1 VMPAYGAY
9 TGGLWCHT
17 PDLAALMAPDALAIL
32 TGSRA
37 LAIPMPR

>member
-1 VMPAYGAY
+1 VMPAYGTY
-9 TGGLWCHT
+9 TGGLRSDHAALT
-17 PDLAALMAPDALAIL
+17 ALMAADALAIL

>member
-1 VMPAYGAY
+1 VL
-9 TGGLWCHT
+9 TT
-17 PDLAALMAPDALAIL
+17 LMAKDALAIL